1 MKQKVILILYFIM
14 LPLLFYAQT
23 MDNNNSMYKKLNKE
37 INFSKT
43 ETSNIVWERIPVQ
56 EGFNLSSF
64 LISDDGNLY
73 IGNDYKSNLDGIFQ
87 SDDLG
92 ITWNSLGLANGQINF
107 IRQNSNND
115 LVVGRFSKIYMYTD
129 SVWTEMYQSTIGVG
143 VSCYSIDSLLFA
155 GGGGVIKSDDDGY
168 NWNVVYEM
176 SGGEDVKAFTST
188 TPDSI
193 FMGSTN
199 WLGLGGG
206 VYLST
211 DGGENWNHFGL
222 SQHFVKSMATDNN
235 NIVYAG
241 NGGHWETG
249 QGGLYRY
256 NYETTVWDT
265 LFYFP
270 YIWSIVFNSENHIFT
285 GFSTTTDY
293 WGGVMHSE
301 DNGETW
307 ILDTVGIGNTNVSE
321 LQIDNNGFLYALT
334 GYTTKKLYRTALPVG
349 VKKKHQHQNHVS
361 HCYPNPA
368 NNYINIT
375 FEPVTQSTNE
385 LYFKIYSIVGNT
397 LIEKKL
403 SASEIEKGIIS
414 LDISNLKSACYLYS
428 INGNNY
434 YSNNKFTKQ

>member
-1 MKQKVILILYFIM
+1 MRQRNILLFFSMLIPILIY
-14 LPLLFYAQT
+14 PQT
-23 MDNNNSMYKKLNKE
+23 MDNNDSVYKKLNKE
-37 INFSKT
+37 INYSK
-43 ETSNIVWERIPVQ
+43 TSNIVWERIPVP
-56 EGFNLSSF
+56 EGFNLNSF
-64 LISDDGNLY
+64 LISDDDNLY
-73 IGNDYKSNLDGIFQ
+73 IGNDYESNLDGIFQ
-87 SDDLG
+87 SDDFG
-92 ITWNSLGLANGQINF
+92 ITWNSLGLANGQIYF
-107 IRQNSNND
+107 IRQNSNNN
-115 LVVGRFSKIYMYTD
+115 LVVGRYSKIYVYTD
-129 SVWTEMYQSTIGVG
+129 SVWTEMYQSTIGIC
-143 VSCYSIDSLLFA
+143 VSCYSIDSLFFA

-168 NWNVVYEM
+168 NWDVAYEM

-222 SQHFVKSMATDNN
+222 SQHFIKSMAADNN
-235 NIVYAG
+235 NMVYAG

-256 NYETTVWDT
+256 NYETAVWDT
-265 LFYFP
+265 LLYYP

-301 DNGETW
+301 DYGETW

-334 GYTTKKLYRTALPVG
+334 GYTTKKLYRTTLPVNI
-349 VKKKHQHQNHVS
+349 KEEPYYQNKIS
-361 HCYPNPA
+361 KCFPNPA
-368 NNYINIT
+368 EDNINIT
-375 FEPVTQSTNE
+375 FNNLPNITKE
-385 LYFKIYSIVGNT
+385 LHLTLYNIVGQ
-397 LIEKKL
+397 IVAEEQISISDIKKGVVNL
-403 SASEIEKGIIS
+403 NII
-414 LDISNLKSACYLYS
+414 NLKNGCYVYS

-434 YSNNKFTKQ
+434 QANNKFIKQ